1 MKINILT
8 EILGEERD
16 SDVGNKLLDTINV
29 LWLDCDTVPEFG
41 SKINVDLFSFIFE
54 FTLVDKI
61 YTYDG
66 EDITIKLVYNK
77 TDEVL

>member
-1 MKINILT
+1 
-8 EILGEERD
+8 
-16 SDVGNKLLDTINV
+16 
-29 LWLDCDTVPEFG
+29 VPEFG

-66 EDITIKLVYNK
+66 GDITIKLVYNK